1 MHWNRLKRKVNNM
14 KENEID
20 DIVENVIDLP
30 FGITDEEYDEIKGDI
45 DDTN

>member
-1 MHWNRLKRKVNNM
+1 M

-20 DIVENVIDLP
+20 EVIEEITDLP
-30 FGITDEEYDEIKGDI
+30 FGITDEEYDEIRGDI